1 MMLVGLTGILGSGK
15 STVANLLRKRGLY
28 VIDLDQLAKDSL
40 NWKET
45 RQDIREAFGDH
56 YVNGD
61 KVNVDRL
68 KMAAFADI
76 NAKRKLE
83 SIIHP
88 RVEEKVKGILGD
100 LERKGNNTAVI
111 DHPLL
116 FEVGFKTPIAK
127 KVVVNADM
135 KSVRERIK
143 KRGMT
148 ADDMERRLSFQI
160 PLEIKVKLADFVID
174 NNGTPDRLENQV
186 DSLIEKIT
194 KWEEE
199 YHASK

>member
-15 STVANLLRKRGLY
+15 STVANLLRKSGLY

-45 RQDIREAFGDH
+45 RQDIKDTFGEQ
-56 YVNGD
+56 YVIGNKIDVD
-61 KVNVDRL
+61 KL
-68 KMAAFADI
+68 KMAAFADFD
-76 NAKRKLE
+76 AKSKLE

-88 RVEEKVKGILGD
+88 RVEEEVKRILED
-100 LERKGNNTAVI
+100 LEKKGYKTVVI

-116 FEVGFKTPIAK
+116 FEVGFETPIEK
-127 KVVVNADM
+127 KVVVNTNM
-135 KSVRERIK
+135 EIVRERVK
-143 KRGMT
+143 NRGMT

-186 DSLIEKIT
+186 VSLLEKIT

>member
-40 NWKET
+40 GWKET
-45 RQDIREAFGDH
+45 QQDIRITFGDQ
-56 YVNGD
+56 YIVGD
-61 KVNVDRL
+61 KVDVDKL
-68 KMAAFADI
+68 KLAAFTDLDT
-76 NAKRKLE
+76 KRKLE
-83 SIIHP
+83 LIIHP
-88 RVEEKVKGILGD
+88 RVEQEVKRILGD
-100 LERKGNNTAVI
+100 LERQGHKTAVI

-116 FEVGFKTPIAK
+116 FEVGFGSTIDK

-135 KSVRERIK
+135 KIIKERVK

-148 ADDMERRLSFQI
+148 TDDMERRLSFQI
-160 PLEIKVKLADFVID
+160 PLEIKVQLADFVID
-174 NNGTPDRLENQV
+174 NNETPDRLDKQV
-186 DSLIEKIT
+186 DSLLEKIT

-199 YHASK
+199 HHAFK